1 MNYHKSFIN
10 EKKFDLLNVSI
21 YENRQI
27 MGRAAATY
35 VATKIQAML
44 ALQKKL
50 RMIFAASVSQ
60 DDFLAAFAKN
70 SDVDW
75 SRITAFHMDEYIG
88 LPENH
93 SETFGNY
100 LRKHI
105 FDRVPFKEIH
115 YIDPLTSDPE
125 SECER
130 YTDLL
135 NAEPIDIICLGI
147 GENGHIAFNDP
158 PVADF
163 IDEKSVKIVEMD
175 QKCRQ
180 QQVNDG
186 CFADISE
193 VPEHAISITIPV
205 FMQARSLS
213 IVVPGERKA
222 QAAYDTLIGKI
233 DTRCPATILRNH
245 PDAMLFLDQDSARKV
260 IGL

>member
-1 MNYHKSFIN
+1 MNYHKSSIN
-10 EKKFDLLNVSI
+10 EKIYDLLNVSI

-35 VATKIQAML
+35 VATKIQALL
-44 ALQKKL
+44 ALQKEL

-93 SETFGNY
+93 SESFGNY

-105 FDRVPFKEIH
+105 FDLVPIKNIH
-115 YIDPLTSDPE
+115 YIDPVAPDPE
-125 SECER
+125 AECQR
-130 YTDLL
+130 YADLIDE
-135 NAEPIDIICLGI
+135 EPIDIICLGI
-147 GENGHIAFNDP
+147 GENGHIAFNNP

-163 IDEKSVKIVEMD
+163 IDQKSVKIVEMD
-175 QKCRQ
+175 EKCRQ

-193 VPEHAISITIPV
+193 VPERAISITIPV

-213 IVVPGERKA
+213 IIVPGERKA
-222 QAAYDTLIGKI
+222 QAVYDTLNGKI
-233 DTRCPATILRNH
+233 DTRCPATVLRNH
-245 PDAMLFLDQDSARKV
+245 PDAVLFLDRDSAKN
-260 IGL
+260 L